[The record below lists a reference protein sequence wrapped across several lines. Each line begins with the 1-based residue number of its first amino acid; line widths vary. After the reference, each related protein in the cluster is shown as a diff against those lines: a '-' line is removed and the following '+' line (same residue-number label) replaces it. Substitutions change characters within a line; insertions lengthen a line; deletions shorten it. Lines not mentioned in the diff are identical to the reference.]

1 MLVSGVQPCP
11 RRAARP
17 PESSLGFTL
26 IELLVVVAI
35 IALLISIL
43 LPALNGARAQAKS
56 TKCLANLRSMG
67 QAAANMA
74 TSTGRLQLVTDEVG
88 IAAADPSRNRYAYGD
103 GGELLSW
110 PVATGRAMGLP
121 WRNNWEWGARART
134 YEEAK
139 PKQRFMANDFDVMV
153 CPSDPV
159 RIATPYYPR
168 NSEGGDGLR
177 GLGNPDDP
185 TPSVSGV
192 SYWGRL
198 SYGVNEDIV
207 GAEVW
212 NSRGYPAC
220 FRVVWTGTDS
230 CVECR
235 GEYAYPSS
243 HPCGRSREGWRLR
256 GEIDKVY
263 QPADVGLIFETGRDE
278 ERDDIS
284 GEANLV
290 LSAQMTGPYLGDYQ
304 QWFRD
309 RLQTTR
315 HPKGAQNILFA
326 DYHARTAR
334 PVLFSPQNNLPTKYS
349 PLVRISPYQPGME

>member
-1 MLVSGVQPCP
+1 MSWIRQPGPSGARKSLPP
-11 RRAARP
+11 R
-17 PESSLGFTL
+17 GFTL

-43 LPALNGARAQAKS
+43 LPSLNAARSQAKS

-67 QAAANMA
+67 QAAASMA
-74 TSTGRLQLVTDEVG
+74 SSTGRLQLVTDEVG

-110 PVATGRAMGLP
+110 PAATGRAMGLP
-121 WRNNWEWGARART
+121 WRNNWEWGARARSFD
-134 YEEAK
+134 EAK
-139 PKQRFMANDFDVMV
+139 NKQQFMARDFEVMV

-159 RIATPYYPR
+159 ILATPFYPR
-168 NSEGGDGLR
+168 NKGGGNDGLR
-177 GLGNPDDP
+177 GSGNPEDP
-185 TPSVSGV
+185 TPSVMDM

-207 GAEVW
+207 GAEVSES
-212 NSRGYPAC
+212 NGRPAC
-220 FRVVWTGTDS
+220 FRVAWTSNDS

-235 GEYAYPSS
+235 GEYSYPPS
-243 HPCGRSREGWRLR
+243 HPCGRTREGWRLR

-263 QPADVGLIFETGRDE
+263 QPADVGLIFETGRDD
-278 ERDDIS
+278 ERDIVT
-284 GEANLV
+284 GAANLV
-290 LSAQMTGPYLGDYQ
+290 LSAQATGPYLGDYQ

-315 HPKGAQNILFA
+315 HPKGAQNVLFA
-326 DYHARTAR
+326 DYHARTAK
-334 PVLFSPQNNLPTKYS
+334 PVTYSAQYNLPDKYS
-349 PLVRISPYQPGME
+349 PLVRVSPFQPGLQ